1 VGLAALLAEA
11 TEITDEDFLVAA
23 QALASFVS
31 ADRLA
36 VGCCYPEINQIREA
50 SKHIAVTVAPNIF
63 TKHRS
68 ALSAVQN
75 DGYWMKKAE
84 EIMYVPRYEE
94 YK

>member
-1 VGLAALLAEA
+1 VGLAAVLAEA

-23 QALASFVS
+23 QTLASLVS

-36 VGCCYPEINQIREA
+36 VGCCYPEINQIREV
-50 SKHIAVTVAPNIF
+50 SIHIAVAVARNIF
-63 TKHRS
+63 AKHRS
-68 ALSAVQN
+68 ALSVVQG
-75 DGYWMKKAE
+75 DDYWMKKAE